1 MRWGNAILK
10 DVAQADPVS
19 ETVRLLIPRQR
30 RRWDRV
36 QISELQET
44 LRTIRKPIK
53 QSKSYSGR
61 WILQRSRIREVI
73 VPALG
78 LWAMEVK
85 GYMNL

>member
-53 QSKSYSGR
+53 QSKSYSGEMD
-61 WILQRSRIREVI
+61 STEV
-73 VPALG
+73 
-78 LWAMEVK
+78 E
-85 GYMNL
+85 N